1 MGAIST
7 GRRSHSKQISTLLI
21 DQLKSIVGPK
31 GWTTDPAVLK
41 SSTTE
46 WRGLVNGATPIVISP
61 ASTEEVSAVI
71 RACAEA
77 DVAVVPQGGN
87 TGMCAGAVP
96 DESGTQ
102 IVLSLARMN
111 RIRQVDADNFS
122 MEVEAGC
129 ILQKV
134 QEAASK
140 VDRLFAL
147 SLGAEGSCQ
156 IGGNL
161 STNAGGVNVVRYGT
175 ARSQALGIEAVLAD
189 GTVVNS
195 LRSLRKDTAGYDL
208 KQLFIGSEGTLGV
221 ITAATLKLFPAPGAI
236 STALVAL
243 ETPGDAVRLLAF
255 LRSELADS
263 IEAFELLSDYV
274 LDLVTTHNPQLSLPF
289 ADRSPWYVLL
299 DATVGDSADRLEAAL
314 LGAADSGL
322 LLDAVIA
329 KNSAEAEKLWRMRH
343 SIAEAER
350 HAGKALKHDISV
362 PISRMEE
369 FLLLGDRLLEELVPD
384 AQLIAFGHVGD
395 GNLHYNVALPAS
407 VAEPEVVTTAIY
419 ELVDELG
426 GSFSAEHGV
435 GRLKRR
441 YLPKYRGSGE
451 IELMRILKKALD
463 PKNILNPGKVI

>member
-1 MGAIST
+1 
-7 GRRSHSKQISTLLI
+7 
-21 DQLKSIVGPK
+21 
-31 GWTTDPAVLK
+31 
-41 SSTTE
+41 
-46 WRGLVNGATPIVISP
+46 
-61 ASTEEVSAVI
+61 
-71 RACAEA
+71 
-77 DVAVVPQGGN
+77 
-87 TGMCAGAVP
+87 
-96 DESGTQ
+96 
-102 IVLSLARMN
+102 MN
-111 RIRQVDADNFS
+111 RIRHVDADNFS

-134 QEAASK
+134 QEAASD

-175 ARSQALGIEAVLAD
+175 ARAQALGIEAVLAD

-208 KQLFIGSEGTLGV
+208 KQLFIGSEGTLGI

-236 STALVAL
+236 STALVAIASS
-243 ETPGDAVRLLAF
+243 GDAVRLLAF

-263 IEAFELLSDYV
+263 IEAFELVSDFV
-274 LDLVTTHNPQLSLPF
+274 FGLVTTHNPELTLPF
-289 ADRSPWYVLL
+289 DDRAPWYVLL
-299 DATVGDSADRLEAAL
+299 DAALGGSTEQLEEALAA
-314 LGAADSGL
+314 AADSGL

-329 KNSAEAEKLWRMRH
+329 KNSAEAKKLWRMRH

-350 HAGKALKHDISV
+350 FAGNALKHDISV
-362 PISRMEE
+362 PLSRMEE
-369 FLLLGDRLLEELVPD
+369 FLLRGERLLEDLAPD
-384 AQLIAFGHVGD
+384 GQLIAFGHVGD

-407 VAEPEVVTTAIY
+407 MANTGAVTTAIY
-419 ELVDELG
+419 DLVDELG

-435 GRLKRR
+435 GRLKRQ
-441 YLPKYRGSGE
+441 YLPKYRGSSE
-451 IELMRILKKALD
+451 IELMRTLKKALD